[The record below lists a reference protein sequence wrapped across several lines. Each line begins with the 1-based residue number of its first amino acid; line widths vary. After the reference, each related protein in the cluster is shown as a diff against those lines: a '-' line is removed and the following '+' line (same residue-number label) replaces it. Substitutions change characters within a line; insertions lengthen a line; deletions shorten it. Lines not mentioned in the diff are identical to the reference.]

1 MVPKLNEIGSEI
13 SDTAEAVGR
22 AVVGFSG
29 RWGRGSGFV
38 VAPGRVLTNAHNL
51 SDQEMRVSF
60 GDRVETA
67 TVLGVDYETDLA
79 LLEVPTAVP
88 PVSWDP
94 QGVIVNLGMP
104 VLALANPGGGG
115 LRATLGFVAS
125 PERGFRGPRGRI
137 LQGGF
142 EHTAMAAPG
151 SSGGPVVDMSGNL
164 VGVNTR
170 RLDRG
175 FYLAQVADQRLK
187 ATIET
192 LEAGGPEEPKRLG
205 VGLAPSQVTEG
216 LRRSMGLTEVDGLLV
231 RYVDKDSP
239 ADRAGIREGDV
250 IRIAGGNTISDVDHL
265 LQALALAGDSIDLEL
280 VRLNDA
286 LSLTVDLR

>member
-1 MVPKLNEIGSEI
+1 
-13 SDTAEAVGR
+13 
-22 AVVGFSG
+22 
-29 RWGRGSGFV
+29 
-38 VAPGRVLTNAHNL
+38 
-51 SDQEMRVSF
+51 
-60 GDRVETA
+60 
-67 TVLGVDYETDLA
+67 
-79 LLEVPTAVP
+79 
-88 PVSWDP
+88 
-94 QGVIVNLGMP
+94 
-104 VLALANPGGGG
+104 
-115 LRATLGFVAS
+115 
-125 PERGFRGPRGRI
+125 
-137 LQGGF
+137 
-142 EHTAMAAPG
+142 MAAPG